1 MSKPILKSIT
11 KKCFFVDAD
20 DFNDFVEECYG
31 GSFEFMTIEEANF
44 NVNYEFS
51 ASSMAMDFDGEDE
64 AAICSIEKSIR
75 NGEYPN
81 YCTHILFNILL
92 KDGYI
97 EEGDYMIK
105 IEH

>member
-1 MSKPILKSIT
+1 MSKPILKSVVR
-11 KKCFFVDAD
+11 KCFFVDAD
-20 DFNDFVEECYG
+20 NFNTFVEECYG
-31 GSFEFMTIEEANF
+31 GSFEFMAIEEANF
-44 NVNYEFS
+44 NVDYEFS
-51 ASSMAMDFDGEDE
+51 APSVVMDFDGEV
-64 AAICSIEKSIR
+64 EKSIR

-97 EEGDYMIK
+97 EEGNYMIK